1 MSLFGLTRHLF
12 NLILLRFTKNLE
24 KTQIQK
30 IRMIFQN
37 LNQLIVN
44 HDENLE
50 KPNKSLIAGCV
61 VAQWQFLFDKVQK
74 LLGLFAV

>member
-1 MSLFGLTRHLF
+1 M
-12 NLILLRFTKNLE
+12 
-24 KTQIQK
+24 QK
-30 IRMIFQN
+30 IRMLFQN
-37 LNQLIVN
+37 LNQPIVN

-61 VAQWQFLFDKVQK
+61 VAQWQFLFDIVQT